1 MWLTSEFC
9 GRDCRSERIKKKLI
23 QKNGKDW
30 KMEMENGKFIFTAEE
45 LRKLIEMI
53 SFQAHEEGIIDA
65 ERQMKEAI
73 EAENDGT
80 FQFDADGEASRWN
93 FEDVG

>member
-1 MWLTSEFC
+1 
-9 GRDCRSERIKKKLI
+9 
-23 QKNGKDW
+23 
-30 KMEMENGKFIFTAEE
+30 MEMENGKFIFTAEE

-53 SFQAHEEGIIDA
+53 SFQAQEEGIIDA

-80 FQFDADGEASRWN
+80 FQFDADGEDSRWN